1 MGSDVEKVTL
11 SHLKAIKMA
20 WENNKL
26 RAKHGLPQIPAMIVE
41 DDLSL
46 ELTGMWENADAS
58 GHSITLHD
66 VFEALSAQYENW
78 ELCQLSMTCFTE
90 NQCFDFIT
98 EMAEGLGH
106 KRVVLSRK
114 SRGRHYALWGAV
126 AYVVSPRGQGS
137 ILDMLCPVDGR
148 IGGKK
153 LKTCL

>member
-1 MGSDVEKVTL
+1 MKQLLDGGVRGIDITRVEAVTPAIISKSKWKVPGMGSDVEKAVTL

-90 NQCFDFIT
+90 NQ
-98 EMAEGLGH
+98 
-106 KRVVLSRK
+106 
-114 SRGRHYALWGAV
+114 
-126 AYVVSPRGQGS
+126 
-137 ILDMLCPVDGR
+137 
-148 IGGKK
+148 
-153 LKTCL
+153 